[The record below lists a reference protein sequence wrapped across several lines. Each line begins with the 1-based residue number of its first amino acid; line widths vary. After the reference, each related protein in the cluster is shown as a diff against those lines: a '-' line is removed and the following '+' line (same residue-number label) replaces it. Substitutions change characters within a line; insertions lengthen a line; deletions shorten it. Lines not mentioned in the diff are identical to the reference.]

1 MEQNRMPGKKESNRK
16 LKKEHFK
23 SKIINQLL
31 NHIIIIFLFFIL
43 PMSAILF
50 VDHRGWIII
59 PVTIIDFLKL
69 VYTIL
74 ISYTFATIF
83 LKFTVNIIPRM
94 FESVGKNEEKILL
107 SKIYIGFIYAFTSA
121 VMFWQVGIDTQN
133 IVIFLGLVATGF
145 AFAIKEIILSYFIWF
160 ILLTKKPFKIGDYIC
175 IGEEEG
181 LVKHIGLFYVV
192 VSPTRHK
199 EFYKIPNKVF
209 LEKSIKN
216 YGTGLFESSFDYYI
230 KEIPADLRY
239 RIDKIVERTKITEGL
254 DLKLKLDSDCDGLK
268 LTAYYRSTFHEREN
282 IKHKLI
288 GIILEG
294 ISVLQTEHVGEEQ

>member
-1 MEQNRMPGKKESNRK
+1 MSKK
-16 LKKEHFK
+16 
-23 SKIINQLL
+23 
-31 NHIIIIFLFFIL
+31 
-43 PMSAILF
+43 
-50 VDHRGWIII
+50 
-59 PVTIIDFLKL
+59 
-69 VYTIL
+69 
-74 ISYTFATIF
+74 
-83 LKFTVNIIPRM
+83 
-94 FESVGKNEEKILL
+94 EEKILL
-107 SKIYIGFIYAFTSA
+107 SKIYIGFVYAFTSA
-121 VMFWQVGIDTQN
+121 VMFWQIGIDTQN
-133 IVIFLGLVATGF
+133 IVIFLGLAATGF
-145 AFAIKEIILSYFIWF
+145 AFAIREIILSYFIWF

-209 LEKSIKN
+209 LEKPIKN
-216 YGTGLFESSFDYYI
+216 YGTGLFESFFDYYI
-230 KEIPADLRY
+230 KEIPGDLSD
-239 RIDKIVERTKITEGL
+239 RIDKIVERTNITEGI

-294 ISVLQTEHVGEEQ
+294 INILQPEHVGEEQ